1 MTTKEQKTVVGL
13 YVTSL
18 LMTTDDTMEKY
29 NDKKLVEEWKW
40 AYVCLPD
47 EPLMTGCGNPI
58 GPVVAT
64 HSLIKIP
71 ISKDQDIKIKN
82 IKIKYQAVTAHPP
95 IP

>member
-1 MTTKEQKTVVGL
+1 M
-13 YVTSL
+13 
-18 LMTTDDTMEKY
+18 
-29 NDKKLVEEWKW
+29 
-40 AYVCLPD
+40 CLSD

-82 IKIKYQAVTAHPP
+82 IKYEVVTAHPP